1 MHVKHLI
8 AILLAFMILFS
19 ASIPVYASHTRR
31 VQPTEDERRLFEK
44 IFDRLEAHDEMIDTK
59 IADVKDSL
67 SKPVKIF
74 FSCRSINTRS
84 VQSVTIDVSTQ
95 FVSFDEK
102 LAEQHR
108 EGMLGG
114 VYIWD
119 CKAVKDSYSL
129 TIECTNMLMLNPTF
143 IVKEEMET
151 DEKRLIAMAEN
162 EMTLYHEF
170 LHGQLMINAMKDNSD
185 ALGWRADACRFFAD
199 NGNLVD
205 YSPSD
210 SSHAIISTLELEYLA
225 KLIEQR
231 RGALIFKT
239 IDNQVGAGR
248 FTQVMAD
255 FKELGELVE
264 LGFFV
269 FARTVNLEGV
279 EVLVSKE
286 AQTVSVSASLQDQEN
301 DAIVRM
307 YIMPRMSFSDAR
319 IELEVDDAVKSVGSE
334 FVFTAKVHNTQTTDL
349 QGSVTLF
356 IDDSRIGGKQL
367 NLPAGRT
374 LGVEFTWGS
383 ADAKPSMHS
392 VKVNG
397 FGSVSNEVNVMTF
410 DKLLSATVRSDDIV
424 AEQTVIDPNTGKQ
437 ITVARPNRISATIM
451 VGETEAGINLVA
463 PDGTLVIG
471 KEGLVNKVSNRVN
484 LVEVGGETLIVKY
497 TDLNAKL
504 RFFAVKSTMDKPLQ
518 EGEWLMKTVDVS
530 GQDADLKIRYY
541 ASYVKT
547 IS

>member
-1 MHVKHLI
+1 MHVKYLI
-8 AILLAFMILFS
+8 AISLAFMILFS

-143 IVKEEMET
+143 IVKEETET
-151 DEKRLIAMAEN
+151 GEKRLIAMAEN

-210 SSHAIISTLELEYLA
+210 SSHEIISTLELEYLA

-255 FKELGELVE
+255 FEELGELVE

-356 IDDSRIGGKQL
+356 IDGSMIGGKQL

-374 LGVEFTWGS
+374 LAVEFTWGS
-383 ADAKPSMHS
+383 ADEKPSMHS
-392 VKVNG
+392 VKVDG
-397 FGSVSNEVNVMTF
+397 FGSASNEVNLMTF

-451 VGETEAGINLVA
+451 VGETESGINLVA

-518 EGEWLMKTVDVS
+518 EGEWLMKAVDIA

>member
-1 MHVKHLI
+1 
-8 AILLAFMILFS
+8 
-19 ASIPVYASHTRR
+19 
-31 VQPTEDERRLFEK
+31 
-44 IFDRLEAHDEMIDTK
+44 
-59 IADVKDSL
+59 
-67 SKPVKIF
+67 
-74 FSCRSINTRS
+74 
-84 VQSVTIDVSTQ
+84 
-95 FVSFDEK
+95 
-102 LAEQHR
+102 
-108 EGMLGG
+108 
-114 VYIWD
+114 
-119 CKAVKDSYSL
+119 
-129 TIECTNMLMLNPTF
+129 
-143 IVKEEMET
+143 
-151 DEKRLIAMAEN
+151 
-162 EMTLYHEF
+162 
-170 LHGQLMINAMKDNSD
+170 MINAMKDNSD